1 MRWLCS
7 TELVNGGFE
16 WPRVPAADGFAFCPD
31 ASNAGD
37 PSHVPGWR
45 TTAKD
50 QLIELWVSGHEG
62 VTAYEGRQFVEL
74 NAHEVSTLYQ
84 DCVTQPG
91 TTVQWGL
98 SHRGRKGE
106 DTMALEIGPPGATVE
121 QQRFTDGNA
130 GWTRYEGSYTVP
142 QGQLITR
149 FAVRSIS
156 AAGGDESIGNFLD
169 AVYFGEK
176 YVAPIE
182 LPTIFPEEEDIM
194 PTRPP
199 IDPKA
204 VFAVIHQV
212 YGCYLQTDD
221 PGGPVL
227 DQDVQIWH
235 GGLAVY
241 PRGRTWMFEPDPD
254 GTSGSYLIRT
264 AEPAAGGTEPL
275 YLEATGEAS
284 YNVEDEVLPVK
295 QKRRDPGNDRQSW
308 LLRPV
313 TGDINTYAFVSK
325 RFPDFAIGTLHGL
338 VGDVHLYLRPI
349 YGSPAIHY
357 YWRLSPPAKP

>member
-7 TELVNGGFE
+7 TELVNGDFE
-16 WPRVPAADGFAFCPD
+16 WSRVPAADGFAFCPD
-31 ASNAGD
+31 ASNAGE

-74 NAHEVSTLYQ
+74 NAREVSTLYQ

-212 YGCYLQTDD
+212 DGNYLQTDD
-221 PGGPVL
+221 AAGPYLTQV
-227 DQDVQIWH
+227 VQIWF
-235 GGLAVY
+235 GALKAF
-241 PRGRTWMFEPDPD
+241 PKGRAWIFEQKPD
-254 GTSGSYLIRT
+254 GSYLIRT
-264 AEPAAGGTEPL
+264 EELDRSGTNEPL
-275 YLEATGEAS
+275 YLETAANTS
-284 YNVEDEVLPVK
+284 HDVEYGLVT
-295 QKRRDPGNDRQSW
+295 QQRRKKDDVDANDRQSW
-308 LLRPV
+308 LLQPV

-325 RFPDFAIGTLHGL
+325 KFPDFALATPQGNQ
-338 VGDVHLYLRPI
+338 GDLPVVLRPT
-349 YGSPAIHY
+349 YGYPTIQH
-357 YWRLSPPAKP
+357 YWRLSPPPKL